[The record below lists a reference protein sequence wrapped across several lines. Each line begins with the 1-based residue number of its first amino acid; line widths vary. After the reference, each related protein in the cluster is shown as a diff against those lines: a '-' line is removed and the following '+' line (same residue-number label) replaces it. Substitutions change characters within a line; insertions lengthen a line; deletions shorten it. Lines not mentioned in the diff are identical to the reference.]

1 MHVRLHLKQNAMS
14 STDPSRFQFSLR
26 WLLIAMAVIAVLLG
40 ISVIAGDY
48 VNALVVR
55 PLVLLVVPAC
65 LLVIVVYGRQD
76 LRAFGIG
83 GLVPYVTILADK
95 FPGTP
100 LFGGN
105 FTSRIWT
112 LLLVVACGAA
122 AVATRRWIDRR
133 ANAK

>member
-1 MHVRLHLKQNAMS
+1 MHFRVHLKLNAMS
-14 STDPSRFQFSLR
+14 STAPSRYQFSLR

-65 LLVIVVYGRQD
+65 LLIFVVYGRQD

-100 LFGGN
+100 FIGGT
-105 FTSRIWT
+105 FISRIWI

-122 AVATRRWIDRR
+122 AVTTRRWIDRR
-133 ANAK
+133 ADAK